1 MSRLFRAIAA
11 LAAGV
16 VALAPLAP
24 SAFAQQVPL
33 RELPKPT
40 REIDDPFSLI
50 VGAMELKPGQI
61 ILYDGV
67 EGELVVVNFADG
79 SRTPLGRQGSGPGEY
94 KSIAGLFRQPGDTIW
109 ALDAAQMRIVVFNPD
124 LKPGTTFPLM
134 LFDAQSGTALTAP
147 FQSDGRGRVYASA
160 MKIQT
165 GGGRGAMSMQ
175 FPDSV
180 DVVRF
185 NARAAAERTDVASVR
200 FPMSGNPQM
209 QQNGNSFKY
218 SMAYPGLVAADA
230 WAVFNDGRMAIVRGA
245 NYAVEFIGPDGRST
259 GSVRIPY
266 DRFPVTDADKKAEM
280 DEAKRQ
286 MEEQGKAAQKM
297 MPPGI
302 SMEFELL
309 PPASWPDAY
318 PPVAPLGALAAPGG
332 ELWVR
337 RSIPIRVG
345 REQWDVLDR
354 TGKLVARW
362 RLPAKTTIVAVGQGV
377 VYAVRTDED
386 DLRYVQR
393 VQLPR

>member
-1 MSRLFRAIAA
+1 MSRLLRAAAA
-11 LAAGV
+11 LAIGV
-16 VALAPLAP
+16 AAFAPP
-24 SAFAQQVPL
+24 VPAQQVPL
-33 RELPKPT
+33 RDLPKPA
-40 REIDDPFSLI
+40 REIEDPFSLI
-50 VGAMELKPGQI
+50 IGAMELKPGQV

-67 EGELVVVNFADG
+67 DGELVIVDFANG
-79 SRTPLGRQGSGPGEY
+79 SRTPIGRQGSGPGEY

-109 ALDAAQMRIVVFNPD
+109 ALDAAQMRVVVFTPD

-134 LFDAQSGTALTAP
+134 MFDAQAGTALTAP
-147 FQSDGRGRVYASA
+147 FQSDGRGRIYSSA

-180 DVVRF
+180 GVVRF
-185 NARAAAERTDVASVR
+185 DARNASERTEVARVR

-209 QQNGNSFKY
+209 QQSGNSFKY

-245 NYAVEFIGPDGRST
+245 SYTVELVGADGRTT

-266 DRFPVTDADKKAEM
+266 DRIPVTDADRKAEM

-297 MPPGI
+297 MPAGI

-318 PPVAPLGALAAPGG
+318 PPVSPLGALAAPNGD
-332 ELWVR
+332 LWVR
-337 RSIPIRVG
+337 RAIPIRVG
-345 REQWDVLDR
+345 RDQWDVLDR
-354 TGKLVARW
+354 SGKLVARW
-362 RLPAKTTIVAVGQGV
+362 RLPAKTTIVAIGQGV
-377 VYAVRTDED
+377 VYTVRTDED

-393 VQLPR
+393 VEVPR

>member
-1 MSRLFRAIAA
+1 MSRLLRAAAA
-11 LAAGV
+11 LAIGV
-16 VALAPLAP
+16 AAFAPP
-24 SAFAQQVPL
+24 VPAQQVPL
-33 RELPKPT
+33 RDLPKPA
-40 REIDDPFSLI
+40 REIEDPFSLI
-50 VGAMELKPGQI
+50 IGAMELKPGQV

-67 EGELVVVNFADG
+67 DGELVIVDFANG
-79 SRTPLGRQGSGPGEY
+79 SRTPIGRQGSGPGEY

-109 ALDAAQMRIVVFNPD
+109 ALDAAQMRVVVFTPD

-134 LFDAQSGTALTAP
+134 MFDAQAGTALTAP
-147 FQSDGRGRVYASA
+147 FQSDGRGRIYSSA

-180 DVVRF
+180 GVVRF
-185 NARAAAERTDVASVR
+185 DARNASERTEVARVR

-209 QQNGNSFKY
+209 QQSGNSFKY

-245 NYAVEFIGPDGRST
+245 SYTVELVGADGRTT

-266 DRFPVTDADKKAEM
+266 DRIPVTDADRKAEM

-297 MPPGI
+297 MPAGI

-318 PPVAPLGALAAPGG
+318 PPISPLGALAAPNGD
-332 ELWVR
+332 LWVR
-337 RSIPIRVG
+337 RAIPIRVG
-345 REQWDVLDR
+345 RDQWDVLDR
-354 TGKLVARW
+354 SGKLVARW
-362 RLPAKTTIVAVGQGV
+362 RLPAKTTIVAIGQGV
-377 VYAVRTDED
+377 VYTVRTDED

-393 VQLPR
+393 VEVPR

>member
-1 MSRLFRAIAA
+1 MSRLLRATLAF
-11 LAAGV
+11 AAGV
-16 VALAPLAP
+16 VLFAPPAP
-24 SAFAQQVPL
+24 AQQVPV
-33 RELPKPT
+33 RELPRAA
-40 REIDDPFSLI
+40 REIEDPFSLVI
-50 VGAMELKPGQI
+50 GAMELKPGQI

-67 EGELVVVNFADG
+67 DGELVIVNFADG

-124 LKPGTTFPLM
+124 LKAGTTFPLM
-134 LFDAQSGTALTAP
+134 LFDAQAGTALTAP
-147 FQSDGRGRVYASA
+147 FQSDGRGRLYSSA

-180 DVVRF
+180 GVVRF
-185 NARAAAERTDVASVR
+185 DARAANERTEVARVR
-200 FPMSGNPQM
+200 FPTSGSPQM

-230 WAVFNDGRMAIVRGA
+230 WAVFNDGRIAIVRGA
-245 NYAVEFIGPDGRST
+245 NYTVEFLGADGKRTASA
-259 GSVRIPY
+259 RIPY
-266 DRFPVTDADKKAEM
+266 DRIPVTDADKKAEM

-297 MPPGI
+297 MPAGI

-318 PPVAPLGALAAPGG
+318 PAIAPLGALAAANGD
-332 ELWVR
+332 LWVR
-337 RSIPIRVG
+337 RAIPIRVG

-354 TGKLVARW
+354 SGKLVARW
-362 RLPAKTTIVAVGQGV
+362 RLPAKTTIVAIGQGV
-377 VYAVRTDED
+377 VYTVRTDED

-393 VQLPR
+393 VELPR

>member
-1 MSRLFRAIAA
+1 MSRLLRAA
-11 LAAGV
+11 LALAVGV
-16 VALAPLAP
+16 F
-24 SAFAQQVPL
+24 AFVPQATAQQVPV
-33 RELPKPT
+33 RELPRPA
-40 REIDDPFSLI
+40 REIEDPFSLI
-50 VGAMELKPGQI
+50 TGAMELKPGQI

-67 EGELVVVNFADG
+67 DGELVIVNFADG

-94 KSIAGLFRQPGDTIW
+94 KSIAGLFRVPGDTIW
-109 ALDAAQMRIVVFNPD
+109 ALDAAQMRVVVFTPD
-124 LKPGTTFPLM
+124 LKPGTTFPFM
-134 LFDAQSGTALTAP
+134 MFDAQAGTALTAP
-147 FQSDGRGRVYASA
+147 FQSDGRGRVYSSA
-160 MKIQT
+160 MKIQA

-180 DVVRF
+180 GVVRLDP
-185 NARAAAERTDVASVR
+185 RAATERTEVARVR
-200 FPMSGNPQM
+200 FPMSGNPKM

-230 WAVFNDGRMAIVRGA
+230 WAVFNDGRIVIVRGA
-245 NYAVEFIGPDGRST
+245 TYAVEILGPDGRT
-259 GSVRIPY
+259 TASVRIPY
-266 DRFPVTDADKKAEM
+266 DRIPVTDADKKAEM

-297 MPPGI
+297 MPAGI

-318 PPVAPLGALAAPGG
+318 PPVAPLGALAAPNGD
-332 ELWVR
+332 LWVR
-337 RSIPIRVG
+337 RAIPIRVG

-362 RLPAKTTIVAVGQGV
+362 RLPARTTIVAVGQGV

-393 VQLPR
+393 VELPR